1 MEIEPLAE
9 LRPDRRAALFER
21 TAGIDAIK
29 SDVDVII
36 DRVRSQG
43 DAALREYA
51 AKFDDI
57 HVGNLAVGNDLERA
71 ADQIDDS
78 LRNSIAVAAENIR
91 RFHERQRREDWW
103 MEYNGRC
110 LGRRF
115 RPIDRIGAYVPG
127 GTAAY
132 PSSALMTVIPAVVA
146 GVEEIVVTT
155 PPGDPVNQ
163 VTLAALHIAGADEV
177 YQVGGAQAVAAL
189 AYGTES
195 IPQVQKIVGPGNRWV
210 TAAKAAVQGDVEIDF
225 LAGPSEIL
233 VIADDSATPEYIA
246 ADLIAQAEHGRS
258 SPCVLVTDDEAMATA
273 VIEELQSMTQ
283 FATRSE
289 TVHNALQSDSS
300 GIFLARSMSEA
311 ISFAETYAPEHLSIQ
326 TADPR
331 GILDRIDSVGSAF
344 LGPMAPVA
352 AGDYASGT
360 NHVLPTNG
368 IARVT
373 GGLSVDSFL
382 RATTM
387 QELDLEGLQEIGPTI
402 TSLAE
407 AEGLPGHAES
417 VNIRLEETDFSGRQR

>member
-9 LRPDRRAALFER
+9 LGPTRRAALFDR
-21 TAGIDAIK
+21 DAGIEDI
-29 SDVDVII
+29 SDDVATII
-36 DRVRSQG
+36 SQVRRKG
-43 DAALREYA
+43 DAALRQYSA
-51 AKFDDI
+51 DFDGI
-57 HVGNLAVGNDLERA
+57 QVGNFAIGDDLKRAEEEIDQSIHHAIESAVDNVRE
-71 ADQIDDS
+71 
-78 LRNSIAVAAENIR
+78 
-91 RFHERQRREDWW
+91 FHELQRRDDWW
-103 MEYNGRC
+103 VDIGGRR

-115 RPIDRIGAYVPG
+115 RPLDRIGAYVPG

-132 PSSALMTVIPAVVA
+132 PSSAIMTVIPAVVA
-146 GVEEIVVTT
+146 GVEDIVVAT
-155 PPGDPVNQ
+155 PPGDPINQ

-177 YQVGGAQAVAAL
+177 YQVGGAQAIAAL

-195 IPQVQKIVGPGNRWV
+195 IPRVQKIVGPGNQWV

-233 VIADDSATPEYIA
+233 VIADSTATPEYIA
-246 ADLIAQAEHGRS
+246 ADLIAQAEHGNT
-258 SPCVLVTDDEAMATA
+258 SPCVLVTDDKELAEA
-273 VIEELQSMTQ
+273 V
-283 FATRSE
+283 
-289 TVHNALQSDSS
+289 VNALEKMTSAAARQANVREALEAPAS

-326 TADPR
+326 TTDPG

-344 LGPMAPVA
+344 LGPMTPVA

-368 IARVT
+368 VAKVA

-387 QELDLEGLQEIGPTI
+387 QELDASSLKEIGPTI
-402 TSLAE
+402 KTLAK
-407 AEGLPGHAES
+407 AEGLIGHAES
-417 VNIRLEETDFSGRQR
+417 VDIRLNDGRQR